1 MRATAE
7 NDQVTAGVQQ
17 FDLRLFLLRDKR
29 TGRVG
34 QQREAFFARLF
45 SHLGRR
51 PAHAVNQFF
60 TGVYRFHVAGRANP
74 LFPQPFLFESNEIKI
89 GSERPDRET
98 VAVLRDHLLVH
109 GAGAMNADA

>member
-7 NDQVTAGVQQ
+7 NHQMTAGVQQ
-17 FDLRLFLLRDKR
+17 LDLRLFLLRDKR

-60 TGVYRFHVAGRANP
+60 TGVYRFHIAGGANP
-74 LFPQPFLFESNEIKI
+74 LFAQPFLFESNEIQI
-89 GSERPDRET
+89 GSERPDCET
-98 VAVLRDHLLVH
+98 VAMLRDHLLMH
-109 GAGAMNADA
+109 RAGAMNADA